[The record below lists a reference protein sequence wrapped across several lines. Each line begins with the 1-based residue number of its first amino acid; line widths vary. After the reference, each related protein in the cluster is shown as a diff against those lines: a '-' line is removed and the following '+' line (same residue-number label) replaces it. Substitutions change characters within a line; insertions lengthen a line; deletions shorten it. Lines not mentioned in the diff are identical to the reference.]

1 MNGRQEVVPG
11 STSYN
16 RSHTEAALP
25 YLPLP
30 GRDIV
35 LNRVYPRG

>member
-25 YLPLP
+25 CLPMVR
-30 GRDIV
+30 GRKIV
-35 LNRVYPRG
+35 QSLRG

>member
-16 RSHTEAALP
+16 RSHTEAELP
-25 YLPLP
+25 CLPFKQAEKSS
-30 GRDIV
+30 G
-35 LNRVYPRG
+35 